1 MEAVEKESLQQVDLE
16 SEFRKTHRNIPAR
29 FVNVEFADC
38 PVETSLNTL
47 GKKWA
52 MLIVRDI
59 GVYGIDRFNQL
70 LKSLSGIPEKV
81 LAIRL
86 KQLEQ
91 DGFLARTVERAVPPQ
106 IVRWSLTEK
115 GLDAARVGMMM
126 AALGCKWN
134 ADKVFDD
141 KRPRKMHEIYNRE
154 GMELLTR
161 DF

>member
-1 MEAVEKESLQQVDLE
+1 MEKESLQVLSQE
-16 SEFRKTHRNIPAR
+16 SEFRRTHKNFQPR

-38 PVETSLNTL
+38 PVETSLETL

-52 MLIVRDI
+52 MSIIRDI
-59 GVYGIDRFNQL
+59 GVYGVDRFNQL
-70 LKSLSGIPEKV
+70 LKSLPSIPSKI
-81 LAIRL
+81 LATRL
-86 KQLEQ
+86 KQLEK
-91 DGFLARTVERAVPPQ
+91 DGFLTRYVERPTPPQ

-126 AALGCKWN
+126 AAFGCKWN

>member
-1 MEAVEKESLQQVDLE
+1 LETVKKESLQVVSVE
-16 SEFRKTHRNIPAR
+16 SEFRKTHRPYPAR

-52 MLIVRDI
+52 MLIIRDI
-59 GVYGIDRFNQL
+59 GVYGIDRFSQL
-70 LKSLSGIPEKV
+70 LKSLSGIPSKI
-81 LAIRL
+81 LATRL
-86 KQLEQ
+86 KELEGE
-91 DGFLARTVERAVPPQ
+91 GFLARNVERAVPPQ
-106 IVRWSLTEK
+106 IVRWSLTDK

-126 AALGCKWN
+126 AAFGCKWS

-154 GMELLTR
+154 GMELLMR

>member
-1 MEAVEKESLQQVDLE
+1 METVKKESLQVLSLE
-16 SEFRKTHRNIPAR
+16 SEFRRTHRNFPAR
-29 FVNVEFADC
+29 FINVEFADC
-38 PVETSLNTL
+38 PVEASLNTL

-52 MLIVRDI
+52 MLIIRDI

-70 LKSLSGIPEKV
+70 LKSLPGIPSKV
-81 LAIRL
+81 LATRL
-86 KQLEQ
+86 KQLETE
-91 DGFLARTVERAVPPQ
+91 GFLERKVERAVPPQ
-106 IVRWSLTEK
+106 VVRWSLTDK

-126 AALGCKWN
+126 AAFGCKWN

-154 GMELLTR
+154 GMELLMR

>member
-1 MEAVEKESLQQVDLE
+1 METVQKESFQEPSLE
-16 SEFRKTHRNIPAR
+16 SEFRRTHRNFTPR

-38 PVETSLNTL
+38 PVETSLETL

-70 LKSLSGIPEKV
+70 LKSMSGIPSKV
-81 LAIRL
+81 LATRL
-86 KQLEQ
+86 KQLEK
-91 DGFLARTVERAVPPQ
+91 DGFLTRNVERAVPPQ

-154 GMELLTR
+154 GMELLMK

>member
-1 MEAVEKESLQQVDLE
+1 LEAVEKESLQQIILE
-16 SEFRKTHRNIPAR
+16 SEFRRTHKNISAR

-38 PVETSLNTL
+38 PVETSLNIL

-52 MLIVRDI
+52 MLIIRDI

-81 LAIRL
+81 LATRL
-86 KQLEQ
+86 KELEGE
-91 DGFLARTVERAVPPQ
+91 GFLLRSVERAVPPQ
-106 IVRWSLTEK
+106 VVRWSLTEK

-126 AALGCKWN
+126 AAFGCKWN

-154 GMELLTR
+154 GMELLTK